1 MEQHL
6 ASLVPK
12 RRSGIAAPPGVGITL
27 AQHSH
32 RKHVP
37 GSLSRRKKRPDSDR
51 PTTPTFRHHK
61 PGSRPGFLSGRRPV
75 PKTAFVPGSPEHVP
89 GAEQYAFKHE
99 ARKQDGQYVFRQKDD
114 DPLLPLQHLLGEPA
128 VHAALR
134 VEALH
139 WNVKGLRDE
148 HARGLGHVLYHN
160 KRLTE
165 VGLARNQLGDE
176 AIVMLARVLPACGAL
191 RMLWLS
197 GNRIGDDGAGALGEA
212 LPALGWMD
220 RGSLLEELWLSAN
233 LIGDAGAAAL
243 ADALPRA
250 APRQNRPALQPDWR
264 RGRGGARPALRSWA
278 RCSIVPAGQYDWRR
292 GRRRARH
299 RSTRVAAAQR
309 PPPRRQPDRRRR
321 RDGACKRAHAVPEPL
336 ERAAG
341 SG

>member
-114 DPLLPLQHLLGEPA
+114 DPLLPLQHLLA
-128 VHAALR
+128 
-134 VEALH
+134 
-139 WNVKGLRDE
+139 
-148 HARGLGHVLYHN
+148 
-160 KRLTE
+160 
-165 VGLARNQLGDE
+165 
-176 AIVMLARVLPACGAL
+176 
-191 RMLWLS
+191 
-197 GNRIGDDGAGALGEA
+197 
-212 LPALGWMD
+212 
-220 RGSLLEELWLSAN
+220 
-233 LIGDAGAAAL
+233 
-243 ADALPRA
+243 
-250 APRQNRPALQPDWR
+250 
-264 RGRGGARPALRSWA
+264 
-278 RCSIVPAGQYDWRR
+278 
-292 GRRRARH
+292 
-299 RSTRVAAAQR
+299 
-309 PPPRRQPDRRRR
+309 
-321 RDGACKRAHAVPEPL
+321 L
-336 ERAAG
+336 ERQGPAR
-341 SG
+341 

>member
-1 MEQHL
+1 MADGAEQHSEALLQQMEREEAAMKIQAVHRGNAARSKLEARLSRKETCLRATAARAEQRTTGAMEQHL

-51 PTTPTFRHHK
+51 PSTPTFRHHK

-89 GAEQYAFKHE
+89 GAEQYAFRHE

-165 VGLARNQLGDE
+165 VGLAR
-176 AIVMLARVLPACGAL
+176 AHR
-191 RMLWLS
+191 
-197 GNRIGDDGAGALGEA
+197 AG
-212 LPALGWMD
+212 P
-220 RGSLLEELWLSAN
+220 
-233 LIGDAGAAAL
+233 
-243 ADALPRA
+243 
-250 APRQNRPALQPDWR
+250 
-264 RGRGGARPALRSWA
+264 
-278 RCSIVPAGQYDWRR
+278 
-292 GRRRARH
+292 
-299 RSTRVAAAQR
+299 
-309 PPPRRQPDRRRR
+309 
-321 RDGACKRAHAVPEPL
+321 
-336 ERAAG
+336 
-341 SG
+341 